1 MGVLKDLQLQGLN
14 VGRGISSVQNEDKV
28 KKKASYY
35 ILTAVS
41 VSSSRAHCTG
51 ECQNQFSRKRQS
63 RPKRTPFQH

>member
-41 VSSSRAHCTG
+41 SSRFGRLH
-51 ECQNQFSRKRQS
+51 FSS
-63 RPKRTPFQH
+63 CIS